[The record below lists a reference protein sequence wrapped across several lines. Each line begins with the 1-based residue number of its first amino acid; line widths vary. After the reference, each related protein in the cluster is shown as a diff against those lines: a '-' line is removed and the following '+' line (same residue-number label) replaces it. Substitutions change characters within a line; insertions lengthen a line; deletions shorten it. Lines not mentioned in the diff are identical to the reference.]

1 MEKIKGHLF
10 FLALLVAMAG
20 VTTSLY
26 VLAPPAGPAFMRPG
40 SAKILFLHVPE
51 AMQSSLFFLYAAI
64 CGAMYLKTHRPIWDH
79 RSRAALEV
87 GFVLSVLATLT
98 GMVFAEQQ
106 WGAAWS
112 WDPRQTYIL
121 ILLLIYAAYFALRVG
136 FSSYERTA
144 AYSAAY
150 AIFGF
155 LTVPFLVWVLPRMTP
170 SQHGQ
175 ANRTILEWQLDT
187 EYGRAFLM
195 AFFTILL
202 LGIWCYNVRRQE
214 LEMVHNKEAEHER
227 NVGAGDPAD
236 PGVVRPVRLRDS

>member
-1 MEKIKGHLF
+1 MEKIKGQ
-10 FLALLVAMAG
+10 LAILGLLVVLAG
-20 VTTSLY
+20 GATALY
-26 VLAPPAGPAFMRPG
+26 ILAPPAGPAFMRPG
-40 SAKILFLHVPE
+40 TAKILFLHVPE

-64 CGAMYLKTHRPIWDH
+64 CGGMYLKTHRPIWDH

-106 WGAAWS
+106 WGEPWS

-121 ILLLIYAAYFALRVG
+121 ILLLIYAAYFALRMG
-136 FSSYERTA
+136 FTTHERTA

-155 LTVPFLVWVLPRMTP
+155 LTVPFLVWVLPRMQP

-187 EYGRAFLM
+187 EYGRAFLL

-202 LGIWCYNVRRQE
+202 IGIWCYNLRRQE
-214 LEMVHNKEAEHER
+214 LELIHTKEAEHER
-227 NVGAGDPAD
+227 DARAGDSTD
-236 PGVVRPVRLRDS
+236 SGVVRPVRLRDS